1 MIVISPAKKM
11 NCKSSGRYFTE
22 YTEPL
27 FFKKTIRLIESLR
40 SLERKE
46 IQTLMKISEKL
57 SFLNFDRY
65 KTFSYNQNFENSKQS
80 IFAFLGDTYKGL
92 KVSEFSKDDLKYS
105 QKRLR
110 ILSGLYGLLR
120 PLDLIQEH
128 RLEMGTSNFS
138 NLDQNLYS
146 FWSSTLTNQ
155 INKEILLNK
164 STFLI
169 NLASNEYFKVINSN
183 QINCRILTPMFFSKK
198 DGKILNIG
206 ILSKKARGM
215 MTSYL
220 LKNKYDSIEQIKNFS
235 DDGYKYDSIDSEK
248 NYINFIK

>member
-11 NCKSSGRYFTE
+11 NCKSSEQYFTE

-40 SLERKE
+40 SLKKKE

-65 KTFSYNQNFENSKQS
+65 KTFSCNQNFENSKQS
-80 IFAFLGDTYKGL
+80 IFAFQGDTYKGL
-92 KVSEFSKDDLKYS
+92 KVSEFSKEDLKYS
-105 QKRLR
+105 QKKLR

-146 FWSSTLTNQ
+146 FWSETLTNQ

-164 STFLI
+164 SAFLI

-198 DGKILNIG
+198 EGKISNIG

-215 MTSYL
+215 MASYL
-220 LKNKYDSIEQIKNFS
+220 LKNKYDSIEQIKKFS

>member
-138 NLDQNLYS
+138 NLDLK
-146 FWSSTLTNQ
+146 STL
-155 INKEILLNK
+155 
-164 STFLI
+164 LI
-169 NLASNEYFKVINSN
+169 
-183 QINCRILTPMFFSKK
+183 
-198 DGKILNIG
+198 
-206 ILSKKARGM
+206 
-215 MTSYL
+215 
-220 LKNKYDSIEQIKNFS
+220 
-235 DDGYKYDSIDSEK
+235 
-248 NYINFIK
+248 